1 MHGGVHGGVHGVRRA
16 PGWQGRR
23 VELDEVL
30 RRRRAVRRFT
40 GAPVAREVLD
50 AVVAAGV
57 SGPTAGGSQ
66 GRSLLVLTDAAD
78 RDRFWRATSDHVD
91 TPDAWLAGTTTAP
104 VVVVCLSDPG
114 AYVERYA
121 RPDKARARPDL
132 GPDPADAS
140 AWPVPW
146 WDVDAGASGL
156 LVLLAAVD
164 AGLGGCLVGVP
175 PARWPRV
182 REAFGVPAHHR
193 LTAAV
198 VLGHPAPDLP
208 RSRRRPPVGSVVH
221 DGAHG
226 RPWATGA

>member
-1 MHGGVHGGVHGVRRA
+1 M
-16 PGWQGRR
+16 
-23 VELDEVL
+23 ELDEVL

-40 GAPVAREVLD
+40 GEPVDRAVLD

-57 SGPTAGGSQ
+57 SGPTAGGSR
-66 GRSLLVLTDAAD
+66 GRSLLVLTDPAD
-78 RDRFWRATSDHVD
+78 RDRFWRATSDDVD
-91 TPDAWLAGTTTAP
+91 SPDAWLAGMTTAP
-104 VVVVCLSDPG
+104 VVVVCLADPG
-114 AYVERYA
+114 AYVERYS
-121 RPDKARARPDL
+121 RPDKERARGDL

-175 PARWPRV
+175 DRRWAAV
-182 REAFGVPAHHR
+182 REAFGVPDGQR

-198 VLGHPAPDLP
+198 VLGHPAADLP
-208 RSRRRPPVGSVVH
+208 RARRRAPVGAVVH

-226 RPWATGA
+226 RPWVPGA

>member
-1 MHGGVHGGVHGVRRA
+1 M
-16 PGWQGRR
+16 
-23 VELDEVL
+23 L

-40 GAPVAREVLD
+40 GAPVSREALD

-57 SGPTAGGSQ
+57 GGPTAGGSQ
-66 GRSLLVLTDAAD
+66 GRSLLVLTSAAD
-78 RDRFWRATSDHVD
+78 RDRYWRATSDDVGS
-91 TPDAWLAGTTTAP
+91 PDPWLAGMLTAP
-104 VVVVCLSDPG
+104 VVVLCLADPG

-121 RPDKARARPDL
+121 RPDKERARPDL
-132 GPDPADAS
+132 GPDPSDAAS
-140 AWPVPW
+140 WPVPW

-175 PARWPRV
+175 PPRWARV
-182 REAFGVPAHHR
+182 RGAFGIPPSHR

-198 VLGHPAPDLP
+198 VLGHPAPELP
-208 RSRRRPPVGSVVH
+208 RSRRRPAVAAVVH

-226 RPWATGA
+226 RPWVTGT

>member
-1 MHGGVHGGVHGVRRA
+1 M
-16 PGWQGRR
+16 
-23 VELDEVL
+23 L

-40 GAPVAREVLD
+40 GTPLPRDVLD
-50 AVVAAGV
+50 AVVTAGV

-66 GRSLLVLTDAAD
+66 GRSLLVLSDPAD
-78 RDRFWRATSDHVD
+78 RERFWRATSDDVD
-91 TPDAWLAGTTTAP
+91 APDPWLAGVMTAP
-104 VVVVCLSDPG
+104 AVVVCLSEPG

-132 GPDPADAS
+132 GPDPTDPG

-146 WDVDAGASGL
+146 WDVDAGGSAL

-164 AGLGGCLVGVP
+164 AGLGGCLIGVP
-175 PARWPRV
+175 HRRWPRV
-182 REAFGVPAHHR
+182 RAAFGVPEDHR

-198 VLGHPAPDLP
+198 VLGRPAPDLP
-208 RSRRRPPVGSVVH
+208 RSRPRPAVASVVH

-226 RPWATGA
+226 RPWSTGG

>member
-1 MHGGVHGGVHGVRRA
+1 M
-16 PGWQGRR
+16 
-23 VELDEVL
+23 ELDEVL

-40 GAPVAREVLD
+40 DEPVDRRVLD

-66 GRSLLVLTDAAD
+66 GRSLLVVTTSGD
-78 RDRFWRATSDHVD
+78 RDRFWRATSDDVD
-91 TPDAWLAGTTTAP
+91 APDAWLTGVMTAP
-104 VVVVCLSDPG
+104 AVVVCLSDPS

-121 RPDKARARPDL
+121 RPDKQRARPDL
-132 GPDPADAS
+132 GPDPSDAS

-175 PARWPRV
+175 PRRWPRV
-182 REAFGVPAHHR
+182 REAFGVPDPQR

-198 VLGHPAPDLP
+198 VLGHPAPDPP
-208 RSRRRPPVGSVVH
+208 RSRRRPPVGAVVH

-226 RPWATGA
+226 RPWVPGAPQAPGSPGSGRA